1 MLIGMISFDNFPPQR
16 KVKRSKNTYKVGDLL
31 LLFTSLRKRF
41 VRFTSINYRY

>member
-31 LLFTSLRKRF
+31 LLFTCLRKRF
-41 VRFTSINYRY
+41 VRCTSINYK